1 MGKQMRLELAADE
14 EEIVAKA
21 NDLVRARHTFSTYEQ
36 RIFASMVAK
45 LKRGSRKFPVQ
56 QVPVTQICSRSNSSD
71 LYRRLDEIAKRL
83 TSRKI
88 VIRKTDDDGK
98 RSFER
103 INVFSKCKYKEGE
116 GAIEARFTE
125 DMRPFL
131 LELKERFTLYLI
143 TVFLRLQSKY
153 STQIYELLK
162 MRQGLR
168 KIKMSVEEFRSVL
181 ALEDKYEQF
190 YSLKK
195 RVIEQ
200 ARRELKE
207 KADIYFTYDVIRD
220 GRTPVAITFFIH
232 TNEAVVEEVEED
244 ALQVKEPEESEG
256 ERSPR
261 IDPKSMFLSDRTQE
275 ELEELD
281 RQQVQAMYEK
291 AHRRAQETYPSR
303 SEGIISERTYAY
315 MNELWNGQ

>member
-14 EEIVAKA
+14 EEVVAKA

-45 LKRGSRKFPVQ
+45 LKRESTKFPVQ
-56 QVPVTQICSRSNSSD
+56 QIPVTQICDRSNSSD
-71 LYRRLDEIAKRL
+71 LYRRLDEISKRL

-88 VIRKTDDDGK
+88 VIRKTDDEGN

-162 MRQGLR
+162 MRQGLW
-168 KIKMSVEEFRSVL
+168 KIKMSVEEFRDVL

-190 YSLKK
+190 YSLRK

-200 ARRELKE
+200 ARKELQE
-207 KADIYFTYDVIRD
+207 KADIFFTYDVIRD

-232 TNEAVVEEVEED
+232 RNEDVIEEVEEKALKVED
-244 ALQVKEPEESEG
+244 AGDQKRE
-256 ERSPR
+256 SPR

-281 RQQVQAMYEK
+281 RKQLQEMYQ
-291 AHRRAQETYPSR
+291 RARERAENAYPNR
-303 SEGIISERTYAY
+303 SEGIVKERTYAY
-315 MNELWNGQ
+315 MNEIWNGH

>member
-1 MGKQMRLELAADE
+1 MRLELVADE
-14 EEIVAKA
+14 QEVVAKA

-36 RIFASMVAK
+36 RIFASMVAE

-56 QVPVTQICSRSNSSD
+56 QVPVTQICNRSNSSD
-71 LYRRLDEIAKRL
+71 LYRRLDEISKRL
-83 TSRKI
+83 TNRKI
-88 VIRKTDDDGK
+88 VIRKTDEEGN

-168 KIKMSVEEFRSVL
+168 KIEMSVEEFRSVL
-181 ALEDKYEQF
+181 ALEDKYKQF

-200 ARRELKE
+200 ARRESKE
-207 KADIYFTYDVIRD
+207 KADIFFTYDVIRE

-232 TNEAVVEEVEED
+232 TNEDVVEDVEESALKAGKANKD
-244 ALQVKEPEESEG
+244 AKDQ
-256 ERSPR
+256 SPR
-261 IDPKSMFLSDRTQE
+261 IDPKSMFLSDRSQE
-275 ELEELD
+275 ELEGLD
-281 RQQVQAMYEK
+281 RGQLEEMYEK
-291 AHRRAQETYPSR
+291 ALRRAREAYSNR
-303 SEGIISERTYAY
+303 SEGIVKERTYAY
-315 MNELWNGQ
+315 MNEMWEER

>member
-1 MGKQMRLELAADE
+1 MKLELAADE
-14 EEIVAKA
+14 EEVVAKA

-56 QVPVTQICSRSNSSD
+56 QIPVTQICKRSNSSD
-71 LYRRLDEIAKRL
+71 LYRRIEEISKRL

-88 VIRKTDDDGK
+88 VIRKTDDEGN

-168 KIKMSVEEFRSVL
+168 KIKMSVEEFRDVL

-200 ARRELKE
+200 ARKELKE
-207 KADIYFTYDVIRD
+207 KADIFFTYNVIRE

-232 TNEAVVEEVEED
+232 TNEEVVEEVEES
-244 ALQVKEPEESEG
+244 ALKVAESNEG
-256 ERSPR
+256 QDGNSPR

-281 RQQVQAMYEK
+281 REQVQTMYETAQK
-291 AHRRAQETYPSR
+291 RARDAYSNR
-303 SEGIISERTYAY
+303 SEGIVKERTYAY
-315 MNELWNGQ
+315 MNEMWKSR

>member
-1 MGKQMRLELAADE
+1 MSKQMRLELAADE
-14 EEIVAKA
+14 EEVVAKA

-36 RIFASMVAK
+36 RIFASMVAD

-56 QVPVTQICSRSNSSD
+56 QVPVTQICERSNSSD
-71 LYRRLDEIAKRL
+71 LYRRLDEISKRL
-83 TSRKI
+83 TNRKI
-88 VIRKTDDDGK
+88 VIRKTDDEGN

-116 GAIEARFTE
+116 GTIEARFTE

-168 KIKMSVEEFRSVL
+168 KIKMSVDEFRDVL

-200 ARRELKE
+200 ARKELKE
-207 KADIYFTYDVIRD
+207 KADIFFTYDVIRD

-232 TNEAVVEEVEED
+232 TNEEVVEEVED
-244 ALQVKEPEESEG
+244 KALSVKEESKQKAE
-256 ERSPR
+256 SPR
-261 IDPKSMFLSDRTQE
+261 IDPKSMFLSDRSQE

-281 RQQVQAMYEK
+281 RDQVQKMHQK
-291 AHRRAQETYPSR
+291 ARRRAKEAYSNR
-303 SEGIISERTYAY
+303 SEGIVKERTYAY
-315 MNELWNGQ
+315 MNEIWNGR

>member
-14 EEIVAKA
+14 EEVVAKA

-36 RIFASMVAK
+36 RIFASMVAR
-45 LKRGSRKFPVQ
+45 LKRGSKKFPIQ
-56 QVPVTQICSRSNSSD
+56 QIPVTQICDRSNSSD
-71 LYRRLDEIAKRL
+71 LYRRLDEISKRL
-83 TSRKI
+83 TNRKI
-88 VIRKTDDDGK
+88 VIRKTDDAGN

-116 GAIEARFTE
+116 GTIEARFTE

-162 MRQGLR
+162 MRQGLQ
-168 KIKMSVEEFRSVL
+168 KIEMSVKEFRDVL

-200 ARRELKE
+200 ARKELKE
-207 KADIYFTYDVIRD
+207 KADIFFTYDVIRD

-232 TNEAVVEEVEED
+232 TNEDVVEEVEEK
-244 ALQVKEPEESEG
+244 ALKVAESSESRDG
-256 ERSPR
+256 QSPR

-275 ELEELD
+275 ELEKLD
-281 RQQVQAMYEK
+281 REEVQQMYEK
-291 AHRRAQETYPSR
+291 AQKRAREAYSNR
-303 SEGIISERTYAY
+303 SEGIVKERTYAY
-315 MNELWNGQ
+315 MSEIWKER

>member
-1 MGKQMRLELAADE
+1 MGRQMRLELAADE
-14 EEIVAKA
+14 EEVVAKA

-45 LKRGSRKFPVQ
+45 LRRGSKKFPVQ
-56 QVPVTQICSRSNSSD
+56 QIPVTQICDRSNSSD
-71 LYRRLDEIAKRL
+71 LYRRLNEISKRM

-88 VIRKTDDDGK
+88 VIRKTDDDGN

-116 GAIEARFTE
+116 GAIETRFTE

-162 MRQGLR
+162 MRQGLQ
-168 KIKMSVEEFRSVL
+168 KIKMSVEEFRDVL
-181 ALEDKYEQF
+181 ALKDKYEQF

-200 ARRELKE
+200 ARKELKE
-207 KADIYFTYDVIRD
+207 KADIFFTYDVIRE

-232 TNEAVVEEVEED
+232 TNEAVVEEVEES
-244 ALQVKEPEESEG
+244 ALKVAEPSG
-256 ERSPR
+256 SQDGKSPR
-261 IDPKSMFLSDRTQE
+261 IDPKNMFLSDRTQE

-281 RQQVQAMYEK
+281 REQVQKMYETAWK
-291 AHRRAQETYPSR
+291 RARDAYPNR
-303 SEGIISERTYAY
+303 SEGIVKERTYAY
-315 MNELWNGQ
+315 MKEIWENN